1 MNITTF
7 ENLIEKSEN
16 KEFFEIAQEYEAYL
30 QDASVLDIRNKVYKN
45 IEAMQ
50 QAIKTGLNSA
60 EFSKSGL
67 SGSDCKKLNDYF
79 EKSPSMFGNIY
90 QKILLYSLATAEE
103 NARMGRIVACPTAGS
118 CGIVP
123 SVLIAISEEENIEKD
138 KQINALLIAGLVGM
152 IISNKMEL
160 AGAVGG
166 CQAECGV
173 ASAMSAALLT
183 YIKGGDKECI
193 LNSVALALKN
203 VLGLTCDPVCG
214 LVEVPC
220 VKRNAFLSIHSV
232 SACQLALAGIKSKIP
247 VDEVVDAMAQTG
259 QLMSAMLKES
269 SQAGLAKTNTAI
281 ELENNI

>member
-7 ENLIEKSEN
+7 EKLIEKSEN
-16 KEFFEIAQEYEAYL
+16 KDFFEIAQEYEAYL
-30 QDASVLDIRNKVYKN
+30 QSVSVQDIRSKVYKN
-45 IEAMQ
+45 IEAMK

-60 EFSKSGL
+60 ELSKSGL
-67 SGSDCKKLNDYF
+67 SGSDCLKLKEYF
-79 EKSPSMFGNIY
+79 QKTPSIFGSLY

-123 SVLIAISEEENIEKD
+123 AVLISVSEEENIDKD
-138 KQINALLIAGLVGM
+138 KQINALLIAGLIGM
-152 IISNKMEL
+152 IISNKIEL

-173 ASAMSAALLT
+173 ASAMAAALLA
-183 YIKGGDKECI
+183 YLKGGDKECI
-193 LNSVALALKN
+193 LNAVALALKN
-203 VLGLTCDPVCG
+203 ILGLTCDPVCG

-220 VKRNAFLSIHSV
+220 VKRNSFLSLHALT
-232 SACQLALAGIKSKIP
+232 ACQLALAGIKSKIP

-269 SQAGLAKTNTAI
+269 SQAGLAKTYTAI
-281 ELENNI
+281 ELEKNF